1 MYAHL
6 KAALAVEFISF
17 SPYMKNK
24 KNINVFSGVFF
35 VWNTKYIVYH
45 SL

>member
-6 KAALAVEFISF
+6 KAALAVEFILF
-17 SPYMKNK
+17 SPYMNNK
-24 KNINVFSGVFF
+24 KYINVFSGVLF